1 MKKRSSTLQMVGF
14 TVVLLFAVGLLL
26 TGIGVFGV
34 PSVNDFRDWD
44 SYYEKRDAL
53 QAEWDKLFW
62 ESNKLHQE
70 SSKLHQEIEPFIF
83 RALDDPNSFIE
94 TPEEKAAKKV
104 LVDKL
109 KVQLAKFKVLQKKND
124 KLQRKADK
132 LDRQYPPE
140 LVSKYA
146 GYPRYDR

>member
-1 MKKRSSTLQMVGF
+1 MHRRSSTLQMLGF
-14 TVVLLFAVGLLL
+14 TIVLLCAVALLL
-26 TGIGVFGV
+26 TGLGVFGV
-34 PSVNDFRDWD
+34 PDANDFRDWD

-53 QAEWDKLFW
+53 QVEWDKLFW
-62 ESNKLHQE
+62 ESRKLR
-70 SSKLHQEIEPFIF
+70 QEIKPFISRDF
-83 RALDDPNSFIE
+83 DDPNSFIE
-94 TPEEKAAKKV
+94 TPEGRAAKKV

-109 KVQLAKFKVLQKKND
+109 KAQLSKSKA
-124 KLQRKADK
+124 LQRKANR

>member
-1 MKKRSSTLQMVGF
+1 MKGRSSTLQMVGF
-14 TVVLLFAVGLLL
+14 SVVLFFAVGLLL
-26 TGIGVFGV
+26 TGLGVFSV

-53 QAEWDKLFW
+53 WAEQDKLSLEF
-62 ESNKLHQE
+62 NKLHRE
-70 SSKLHQEIEPFIF
+70 LDPLISGY
-83 RALDDPNSFIE
+83 LDDPNSLPE

-104 LVDKL
+104 LVDEL
-109 KVQLAKFKVLQKKND
+109 KVQLAKIKALEKKRD
-124 KLQRKADK
+124 KLQRKAAK

>member
-1 MKKRSSTLQMVGF
+1 MRGRSSTLQMVGF

-26 TGIGVFGV
+26 TGLGVFGV
-34 PSVNDFRDWD
+34 PSINDFRDWD

-53 QAEWDKLFW
+53 EAEWDKLFW

-70 SSKLHQEIEPFIF
+70 FKAFISRDF
-83 RALDDPNSFIE
+83 DDPNRSIE
-94 TPEEKAAKKV
+94 TPEEKAALKE
-104 LVDKL
+104 LETKL
-109 KVQLAKFKVLQKKND
+109 KTQLKTQLSKFKA
-124 KLQRKADK
+124 LQRRADK

-140 LVSKYA
+140 LVFKYA

>member
-26 TGIGVFGV
+26 TGLGVFGV
-34 PSVNDFRDWD
+34 PDANDFRDWD
-44 SYYEKRDAL
+44 SYYEKRYAL
-53 QAEWDKLFW
+53 DAEWDKLLR
-62 ESNKLHQE
+62 ESN
-70 SSKLHQEIEPFIF
+70 KLHQEIEPFICRNF
-83 RALDDPNSFIE
+83 DDPNSFIE

-109 KVQLAKFKVLQKKND
+109 KVQLAKFKA
-124 KLQRKADK
+124 LQRKADK

-140 LVSKYA
+140 LVFKYA
-146 GYPRYDR
+146 GYPSTLSGKL

>member
-26 TGIGVFGV
+26 TGLGVFSV
-34 PSVNDFRDWD
+34 PNVNDFRDWD

-53 QAEWDKLFW
+53 WAEQNKLSWEFNKLYQ
-62 ESNKLHQE
+62 ESN
-70 SSKLHQEIEPFIF
+70 KLHQEIEPFIF

-94 TPEEKAAKKV
+94 TPEEKATKKV

-109 KVQLAKFKVLQKKND
+109 KVQFAKFKALQKKAD
-124 KLQRKADK
+124 KLRKKADK
-132 LDRQYPPE
+132 LDRKYPPE

>member
-1 MKKRSSTLQMVGF
+1 MRGRSSTLQMVGF
-14 TVVLLFAVGLLL
+14 SVVLFFAMGLLL
-26 TGIGVFGV
+26 TGLGVFGV

-53 QAEWDKLFW
+53 WAEQDKLFW
-62 ESNKLHQE
+62 EFNKLHR
-70 SSKLHQEIEPFIF
+70 EIDLFISCY
-83 RALDDPNSFIE
+83 LDDPNSLPE

-104 LVDKL
+104 LADEL
-109 KVQLAKFKVLQKKND
+109 KVQLAKIKALEKKRD
-124 KLQRKADK
+124 KLQRKAAK

-146 GYPRYDR
+146 GFPRYDR

>member
-1 MKKRSSTLQMVGF
+1 MRGRSSTLQMVGF

-26 TGIGVFGV
+26 TGLGVFGV

-53 QAEWDKLFW
+53 ETEWDKLFR
-62 ESNKLHQE
+62 ESKKLHRE
-70 SSKLHQEIEPFIF
+70 LEPFLS
-83 RALDDPNSFIE
+83 RYVNNSNSSVE
-94 TPEEKAAKKV
+94 TPEERDA
-104 LVDKL
+104 LMELLDKL
-109 KVQLAKFKVLQKKND
+109 KAQQSRFKA
-124 KLQRKADK
+124 LQRKSDK

-140 LVSKYA
+140 LVFKYA

>member
-26 TGIGVFGV
+26 TGLGVFGV
-34 PSVNDFRDWD
+34 PDANDFRDWD

-53 QAEWDKLFW
+53 EAEWDKLFW
-62 ESNKLHQE
+62 ESNKLHR
-70 SSKLHQEIEPFIF
+70 EIEPFIF
-83 RALDDPNSFIE
+83 RDLDDPNSFVE
-94 TPEEKAAKKV
+94 TSEERAAKKV
-104 LVDKL
+104 LLDKL
-109 KVQLAKFKVLQKKND
+109 KTQQSRFKA
-124 KLQRKADK
+124 LQRKSDK

-146 GYPRYDR
+146 GYPRYNR

>member
-1 MKKRSSTLQMVGF
+1 MRGRSSTLQMVGF

-26 TGIGVFGV
+26 TGLGVFGV

-44 SYYEKRDAL
+44 KYYEKRDAL
-53 QAEWDKLFW
+53 DAEWDKLFW

-70 SSKLHQEIEPFIF
+70 IESFIF
-83 RALDDPNSFIE
+83 NDPNSFIK
-94 TPEEKAAKKV
+94 TPEERAALKE
-104 LVDKL
+104 LTAKL
-109 KVQLAKFKVLQKKND
+109 KAQRSKFKA
-124 KLQRKADK
+124 LQRKSDK

-140 LVSKYA
+140 LVFKYA

>member
-26 TGIGVFGV
+26 TGLGVFGV

-53 QAEWDKLFW
+53 DAEWSKLSW
-62 ESNKLHQE
+62 EFNKLHRE
-70 SSKLHQEIEPFIF
+70 LEPFLS
-83 RALDDPNSFIE
+83 RYVDNSNSSVE
-94 TPEEKAAKKV
+94 TPEERAA
-104 LVDKL
+104 LMELLDKL
-109 KVQLAKFKVLQKKND
+109 KAQQSRFKA
-124 KLQRKADK
+124 LQRKSDK

-140 LVSKYA
+140 LVFKYA